1 MSEETKR
8 DKYPGL
14 PHIEPDPALQVVS
27 WTRTSYNRITPSII
41 AFQSS
46 VRRAF
51 IQAMV
56 SKYAISNAEELRE
69 AVTRRFG
76 CKPSAATIADDMRG
90 IGIVR
95 VPIPGG
101 GGSRL
106 KLVNQLNTVNI
117 EDELN
122 ERFRID
128 VLNLHRRDKDLMI
141 EMNRGTANAMVQLIN
156 LLVDDGGRPGVIGVT
171 TDMDKWVVVY
181 FENGV
186 QSVSWYE
193 WLKGKLY

>member
-1 MSEETKR
+1 MEK

-27 WTRTSYNRITPSII
+27 WTRTSFNKITPSVI

-51 IQAMV
+51 IQAIV
-56 SKYAISNAEELRE
+56 TRYAISNAEELRE

-76 CKPSAATIADDMRG
+76 CRPSAPTIMSDMKI

-128 VLNLHRRDKDLMI
+128 VLNVHRRDKDMMI
-141 EMNRGTANAMVQLIN
+141 EMNRGTANTMVQLIN
-156 LLVDDGGRPGVIGVT
+156 LLVDDGSRPGVIGVT
-171 TDMDKWVVVY
+171 TDMDKWVIIY
-181 FENGV
+181 FEGGHHCMR
-186 QSVSWYE
+186 WYE